1 MSFVHLHNHTHY
13 SLLDSSLKPN
23 QLIDAAV
30 ADNQPA
36 VAITDHGVM
45 FGTIEFYK
53 LCKQAGIKPIIGIE
67 AYISTTDRFSKAEK
81 VDGKAGKNYYHI
93 ILLAKNLT
101 GYKNL
106 CILSSIGFS
115 EGFYRKPRIDKEVL
129 ESYKEGLIC
138 TTACMGGIV
147 NSDIIARDLVK
158 AKSEAEFYKNLFGD
172 DFYME
177 IQRHKYDSDE
187 QLIYDAAKIARE
199 LNIKLIC
206 TNDTHYL
213 KKEHADA
220 HNILLNIGNTQ
231 KNNDINVL
239 RYGTREFYFK
249 TTAEMKELFS
259 DYPQAIENTLEIAE
273 KCNLEIDL
281 KTIYMPIFPIPGT
294 SRAETLDEY
303 LEELTYERLAQK
315 FSNNTIPDDYLER
328 IKFELKVII
337 DMGFPGYFL
346 IVQDLIQSA
355 KERGV
360 PVGPGRGSAAGS
372 LVAYALG
379 ITNIDPLK
387 YDLLFERFLN
397 PDRVS
402 MPDIDI
408 DFCDEN
414 RPKVLQY
421 ITEKYGKNSVAQ
433 IVTFS
438 SLTSKAVIADV
449 GRVMDIP
456 LEKVRSITS
465 AIPSFQGKVMKL
477 AEALE
482 LPELEWVKNT
492 KDEHIKK
499 FWANCVV
506 LEGNFR
512 GRGTHAAGVIIA
524 PSDVVDYIPTCTP
537 LKDKQGDE
545 GGVDLVTQYP
555 NSGGEIE
562 ECGLL
567 KMDIL
572 GLQTLSIIEK
582 TLKMIEF
589 NHKIK
594 IDLDNISLDDT
605 KTYEMI
611 GKGETNAVFQ
621 FESPGMQEY
630 LKQLKPQSIEDLTAM
645 NALYRPGPIGN
656 IPDFIDRKLGKKD
669 IEYLHPLMKGI
680 LEKTFGIMV
689 YQEQVMKLV
698 QVIGNFSLGEAD
710 ILRRYMSKK
719 KEAEM
724 NKMKPKFM
732 EGAHKNGITTKIAD
746 QIFELIYKFAD
757 YGFNK
762 SHSVAYSYVAYQTA
776 WLKTHYT
783 AEFMAA
789 NMTAE
794 MMKPDKLTV
803 HLEDAKRMGIKIL
816 PPDVNRSYANFHAV
830 DNKNIYYG
838 LAGIRNVGV
847 NVVES
852 IIEARTAGTFKTFFD
867 FYTRVDKKAINK
879 RALEGLIYAGAFD
892 AMTGGKRASLFASMD
907 LANEYMKSVEYHLA
921 NNTINLFGDTDNTT
935 SVMEPE
941 LLVVPEWTQLEK
953 LLREKEYLNLYISGH
968 PYQIF
973 ESKIKMLSNL
983 MIADAEQMVH
993 QSRIKIGSFL
1003 TEVNLKRNKDGNMFA
1018 VLRLE
1023 DVYGSMEALVVQK
1036 KLNVNNHQ
1044 DKLIPNTPIYI
1055 VGSVQH
1061 RNDSSTIMVD
1071 ELYSLDEALDK
1082 FSAGFKIFINTDS
1095 TTCEKIEQVK
1105 NLANDN
1111 IEKNNDIIFSL
1122 YSLNSDFRREYKANF
1137 QIEANKENYTKLQS
1151 IFSPENVK
1159 FIIKT

>member
-13 SLLDSSLKPN
+13 SLLDSSLKPD
-23 QLIDAAV
+23 QLIAAAKADKQTAV
-30 ADNQPA
+30 AL
-36 VAITDHGVM
+36 TDHGVM
-45 FGTIEFYK
+45 FGAIEFYK
-53 LCKQAGIKPIIGIE
+53 LCKKAGIKPIIGIE
-67 AYISTTDRFSKAEK
+67 AYMSTTDRFSKAEK

-93 ILLAKNLT
+93 ILLAKDIV

-106 CILSSIGFS
+106 CKLASIGFS

-129 ESYKEGLIC
+129 EKYKEGLIC

-147 NSDIIARDLVK
+147 NSEIIARNLVK
-158 AKSEAEFYKNLFGD
+158 AKSEAEYYKSVFGD

-187 QLIYDAAKIARE
+187 QLIHDAAKIARE
-199 LNIKLIC
+199 LDIKLIC

-213 KKEHADA
+213 KKEHAEA
-220 HNILLNIGNTQ
+220 HNILLNIGNQ
-231 KNNDINVL
+231 SKNNDINVL

-249 TTAEMKELFS
+249 TADEMKELFS
-259 DYPQAIENTLEIAE
+259 DYPQAVENTLEIAE

-281 KTIYMPIFPIPGT
+281 ETIFMPVFPIPET
-294 SRAETLDEY
+294 STAKTLDEY
-303 LEELTYERLAQK
+303 LKELTYERLAKK
-315 FSNNTIPDDYLER
+315 FSDNIIPNDYLER
-328 IKFELKVII
+328 TEFELKVII

-372 LVAYALG
+372 LVAFGLG
-379 ITNIDPLK
+379 ITNIDPIK

-397 PDRVS
+397 PDRIS

-414 RPKVLQY
+414 RSKVLQY
-421 ITEKYGKNSVAQ
+421 ITEKYGKDSVAQ

-456 LEKVRSITS
+456 LEQVRSITS

-477 AEALE
+477 SEALE
-482 LPELEWVKNT
+482 LPDLAWLKNT
-492 KDEHIKK
+492 KDEHLRK
-499 FWANCVV
+499 FLANCIV
-506 LEGNFR
+506 LEGNYR

-524 PSDVVDYIPTCTP
+524 PSDVVNYIPTCTP

-582 TLKMIEF
+582 TLRMIEF

-594 IDLDNISLDDT
+594 IDLDKIPLDDQ

-611 GKGETNAVFQ
+611 GRGDTNAVFQ

-645 NALYRPGPIGN
+645 NALYRPGPISN
-656 IPDFIDRKLGKKD
+656 IPDFIDRQTGKKN
-669 IEYLHPLMKGI
+669 IEYLHPLMESVLKKTNGI
-680 LEKTFGIMV
+680 IV

-698 QVIGNFSLGEAD
+698 QIIGDFSLGEAD

-719 KEAEM
+719 KRAEM
-724 NKMKPKFM
+724 DKMKPQFM
-732 EGAHKNGITTKIAD
+732 SGAREKGISNEIAE
-746 QIFELIYKFAD
+746 QIFELIFKFAD

-794 MMKPDKLTV
+794 MMKPDKLTL
-803 HLEDAKRMGIKIL
+803 HLEDAKRMAIKIL
-816 PPDVNRSYANFHAV
+816 PPDINRSFATFHAV

-838 LAGIRNVGV
+838 LAGIRNVGI

-852 IIEARTAGTFKTFFD
+852 IHEARKDGPFKTFFD

-879 RALEGLIYAGAFD
+879 RAIEGLIYAGAFD
-892 AMTGGKRASLFASMD
+892 AVTDGKRASLLASMD
-907 LANEYMKSVEYHLA
+907 LANDYMKAVEYHLA
-921 NNTINLFGDTDNTT
+921 NNTINLFGDIDET
-935 SVMEPE
+935 STVKEPE

-953 LLREKEYLNLYISGH
+953 LLREREYLNLYISGH

-973 ESKIKMLSNL
+973 EQKIKMLSNI
-983 MIADAEQMVH
+983 MIRDAEQMVH

-1003 TEVNLKRNKDGNMFA
+1003 SDVTMKRTKDGNLFA

-1023 DVYGSMEALVVQK
+1023 DILGSIEALIVQK
-1036 KLNVNNHQ
+1036 KLTVNNHQ
-1044 DKLIPNTPIYI
+1044 AKLITNTPIFI
-1055 VGSVQH
+1055 IGSVQH
-1061 RNDSSTIMVD
+1061 RNDSTTIMVD
-1071 ELYSLDEALDK
+1071 ELYSLDEAIEK
-1082 FSAGFKIFINTDS
+1082 YSVGFKIFINTDS
-1095 TTCEKIEQVK
+1095 TTCEKIEQLK
-1105 NLANDN
+1105 IMASNNSEN
-1111 IEKNNDIIFSL
+1111 NNDIIFSL

-1137 QIEANKENYTKLQS
+1137 QIEANKDNYTKLQN

>member
-1 MSFVHLHNHTHY
+1 
-13 SLLDSSLKPN
+13 
-23 QLIDAAV
+23 
-30 ADNQPA
+30 
-36 VAITDHGVM
+36 M

>member
-1 MSFVHLHNHTHY
+1 
-13 SLLDSSLKPN
+13 LDSSLRPHE
-23 QLIDAAV
+23 LVAAAK

-36 VAITDHGVM
+36 VALTDHGVM
-45 FGTIEFYK
+45 FGAIEFYK
-53 LCKQAGIKPIIGIE
+53 LCKKEGIKPIIGIE
-67 AYISTTDRFSKAEK
+67 AYMSTTDRFSKAEK

-93 ILLAKNLT
+93 ILLAKDVI

-106 CILSSIGFS
+106 CKLSSIGFS

-129 ESYKEGLIC
+129 EIYKEGLIC

-147 NSDIIARDLVK
+147 NSDIISRDLEK
-158 AKSEAEFYKNLFGD
+158 AKKEAQYYKKLFGD

-177 IQRHKYDSDE
+177 IQRHKYDTDE
-187 QLIYDAAKIARE
+187 QLIHDAAKIARE
-199 LNIKLIC
+199 LDIKLIC

-213 KKEHADA
+213 KKEHSDA
-220 HNILLNIGNTQ
+220 HNILLNIGNSQ
-231 KNNDINVL
+231 KNTDLNVL

-249 TTAEMKELFS
+249 STAEMKELFA
-259 DYPQAIENTLEIAE
+259 DYPQAIANTLEIAD

-281 KTIYMPIFPIPGT
+281 KTIFMPVFPIPST
-294 SRAETLDEY
+294 SQAKTLSEY
-303 LEELTYERLAQK
+303 LEELTYERLAKK
-315 FSNNTIPDDYLER
+315 FPNNIIPEDYLAR
-328 IKFELKVII
+328 TKFELKVII

-346 IVQDLIQSA
+346 IVQDLIHSA

-372 LVAYALG
+372 LVAFALG

-421 ITEKYGKNSVAQ
+421 ITEKYGKQSVAQ

-456 LEKVRSITS
+456 LDQVRSITS

-477 AEALE
+477 AEAID
-482 LPELEWVKNT
+482 LPELEWVKSS
-492 KDEHIKK
+492 KDEHIRK

-506 LEGNFR
+506 LEGNLR

-524 PSDVVDYIPTCTP
+524 PSDVVNYIPTCTP

-562 ECGLL
+562 QCGLL

-572 GLQTLSIIEK
+572 GLQTLSIIDK
-582 TLKMIEF
+582 TLRMIEF

-594 IDLDNISLDDT
+594 IDLDNIPLDDQ
-605 KTYEMI
+605 KTYDMI
-611 GKGETNAVFQ
+611 GRGETNAIFQ

-645 NALYRPGPIGN
+645 NALYRPGPISN
-656 IPDFIDRKLGKKD
+656 IPDFIDRQTGKKD
-669 IEYLHPLMKGI
+669 VEYLHPLMETVLKKTNGI
-680 LEKTFGIMV
+680 IV
-689 YQEQVMKLV
+689 YQEQVMQLV
-698 QVIGNFSLGEAD
+698 QIIGNFTLGEAD
-710 ILRRYMSKK
+710 ILRRHMSKK
-719 KEAEM
+719 KRSEM
-724 NKMKPKFM
+724 DKMKPQFIS
-732 EGAHKNGITTKIAD
+732 GAQEKGISNEVAE
-746 QIFELIYKFAD
+746 QIFELIFKFAD

-762 SHSVAYSYVAYQTA
+762 SHSVAYSFVAYQTA
-776 WLKTHYT
+776 WLKAHYT

-794 MMKPDKLTV
+794 MMKPDKLTLL
-803 HLEDAKRMGIKIL
+803 LEEAKRMGIKIL
-816 PPDVNRSYANFHAV
+816 PPDINRSFAHFHAV
-830 DNKNIYYG
+830 DAKSIYYG

-852 IIEARTAGTFKTFFD
+852 ILEARSEGKFKNFFD

-892 AMTGGKRASLFASMD
+892 DLTGGKRASLFASMD
-907 LANEYMKSVEYHLA
+907 LANDYMKAVEYHLA
-921 NNTINLFGDTDNTT
+921 NNTINLFGDIDNTT
-935 SVMEPE
+935 TVKEPE
-941 LLVVPEWTQLEK
+941 LIEVPEWTQLEK

-968 PYQIF
+968 PYEIF

-983 MIADAEQMVH
+983 MIRDVEQMVH
-993 QSRIKIGSFL
+993 QSKVKIGSFL
-1003 TEVNLKRNKDGNMFA
+1003 SDVTLKRNKDGNLFA

-1023 DVYGSMEALVVQK
+1023 DTHGSIEALIVQK
-1036 KLNVNNHQ
+1036 KLNINNNQ
-1044 DKLIPNTPIYI
+1044 AKLIPNTPVFII
-1055 VGSVQH
+1055 GTIAH

-1071 ELYSLDEALDK
+1071 ELYSLDEAIDK
-1082 FSAGFKIFINTDS
+1082 YSIGFKIFINTDN
-1095 TTCEKIEQVK
+1095 TPCEKIELVK
-1105 NLANDN
+1105 NLQANN
-1111 IEKNNDIIFSL
+1111 PKSENNGLVFSL

-1137 QIEANKENYTKLQS
+1137 QIEANKDNFVKLQT

-1159 FIIKT
+1159 FIFKT